1 MPGKYPLVVTTTLCA
16 MPLGLSQQALQALE
30 AAQHIDLIW

>member
-1 MPGKYPLVVTTTLCA
+1 MLGKCPLVVTTTLCA

-30 AAQHIDLIW
+30 AAQ